1 MLGAISRSLRRRDHQ
16 RQRRHYGLWRGATN
30 FERLYAGFV
39 NGDTSASLT
48 TQPTLSTTATTT
60 SPVGSYTVTAAGA
73 VDANY
78 TISYVGGS
86 LTVTPAALTITANNA
101 TKVYGAVLPTLS
113 VSYAGFVNGDTSA
126 SLTTQPTLST
136 TATAASPVGSYSVTA
151 AGAVDGN
158 YTISYVGG
166 SLTVTAATLTI
177 TANNATKIYGAALP
191 TLSASYAGFVN
202 GDTSASLTTQPTL
215 STTATAAS
223 PVGSYAVTA
232 SGAADGNYTISYV
245 GGNLSVTPAA
255 LTITANNATK
265 VYGAALPTLSASY
278 ASFVNGDTSASLTTQ
293 PILSTTATATSPVG
307 SYTVTVAGAVDANY
321 TISYVGGS
329 LTVTPAAL
337 TITANNA
344 TKVYAPPC
352 QP

>member
-1 MLGAISRSLRRRDHQ
+1 MSAS
-16 RQRRHYGLWRGATN
+16 
-30 FERLYAGFV
+30 YAGFV

-177 TANNATKIYGAALP
+177 TANNATKIYGAPLP

-215 STTATAAS
+215 STTATA
-223 PVGSYAVTA
+223 
-232 SGAADGNYTISYV
+232 
-245 GGNLSVTPAA
+245 
-255 LTITANNATK
+255 
-265 VYGAALPTLSASY
+265 
-278 ASFVNGDTSASLTTQ
+278 
-293 PILSTTATATSPVG
+293 TSPVG
-307 SYTVTVAGAVDANY
+307 SYTVTAAGAVDANY
-321 TISYVGGS
+321 TISYVGGN
-329 LTVTPAAL
+329 LTVTPAA
-337 TITANNA
+337 
-344 TKVYAPPC
+344 
-352 QP
+352 

>member
-1 MLGAISRSLRRRDHQ
+1 M
-16 RQRRHYGLWRGATN
+16 
-30 FERLYAGFV
+30 
-39 NGDTSASLT
+39 T
-48 TQPTLSTTATTT
+48 TQPTLSTTATAA
-60 SPVGSYTVTAAGA
+60 SPVGSYTVTATGA
-73 VDANY
+73 VAANY

-101 TKVYGAVLPTLS
+101 TKIYGAVLPTLS
-113 VSYAGFVNGDTSA
+113 ASYVGFVNGDTSA

-136 TATAASPVGSYSVTA
+136 TATAASPVGSYTVTA
-151 AGAVDGN
+151 AGAVAAN

-166 SLTVTAATLTI
+166 NLFVTPAALTI
-177 TANNATKIYGAALP
+177 TANNATKVYGAALP

-223 PVGSYAVTA
+223 PVGSYTVTA
-232 SGAADGNYTISYV
+232 AGAVDGNYTISYL
-245 GGNLSVTPAA
+245 GGTLTVTRAA

-278 ASFVNGDTSASLTTQ
+278 VGFVNGDTGASLTTQ
-293 PILSTTATATSPVG
+293 ATLSTTATAASPVG
-307 SYTVTVAGAVDANY
+307 SYTVTAAGAVDGNY
-321 TISYVGGS
+321 TISYVGGN
-329 LTVTPAAL
+329 LTVTPVAL

-344 TKVYAPPC
+344 TKVYGAALPTLSAPMPVSLTAT
-352 QP
+352 PAPT